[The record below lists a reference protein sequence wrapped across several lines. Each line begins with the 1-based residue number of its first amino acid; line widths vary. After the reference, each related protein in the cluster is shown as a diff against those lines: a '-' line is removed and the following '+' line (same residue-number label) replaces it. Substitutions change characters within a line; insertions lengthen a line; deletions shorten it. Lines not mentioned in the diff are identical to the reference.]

1 MSRSIVMW
9 VCLSSHL
16 VCLPA
21 ASATPSESAIETLSK
36 MTAEQAPAREPRFI
50 HRHAEGWF
58 WRDVDPEEKEP
69 EALPDNEPESAA
81 PAASLYPPMDSPL
94 DDPLAAL
101 KSLQKAVETAQ
112 ARAVLQPT
120 EANLMAWMTV
130 QNELFRKNTLFADGL
145 QRLVWKNP
153 EFDYNQVRPSNP
165 VALAAYSESYNTDR
179 RDALREIARDYGLYF
194 FVSGDC
200 AYCHAMAPYLKRFA
214 EAYGFVVIAVSV
226 DGGTVD
232 GYSNAKYS
240 PEFAEQLGVKQT
252 PAIFLAKPNEHIVEP
267 IAYGYISV
275 QELESRIYRLF
286 RLKPGEPNYQVN
298 TTRMTP

>member
-1 MSRSIVMW
+1 MIARLIATGLIL
-9 VCLSSHL
+9 LS
-16 VCLPA
+16 LPA
-21 ASATPSESAIETLSK
+21 SAQRMMDTAAGFMPTTLDVP
-36 MTAEQAPAREPRFI
+36 ERDPRYI

-58 WRDVDPEEKEP
+58 WRDVDPEETEAESLPREAP
-69 EALPDNEPESAA
+69 EVAA
-81 PAASLYPPMDSPL
+81 PTPSLYPPMDTPL
-94 DDPLAAL
+94 MDPLEAL
-101 KSLQKAVETAQ
+101 KALQKAVETAQ

-153 EFDYNQVRPSNP
+153 EFDYNQVRPNNP

-232 GYSNAKYS
+232 GFPNAKYS
-240 PEFAEQLGVKQT
+240 PEFAEELGVKQT

-267 IAYGYISV
+267 ISYGYISI

-286 RLKPGEPNYQVN
+286 RLEPGEPNYQVK

>member
-1 MSRSIVMW
+1 MKRSV
-9 VCLSSHL
+9 VLLFCLSSYL

-21 ASATPSESAIETLSK
+21 ASSKPTESPLEAISK
-36 MTAEQAPAREPRFI
+36 MTAEQAPVREPRYI

-58 WRDVDPEEKEP
+58 WRDVDPEESAP
-69 EALPDNEPESAA
+69 ETLPDDA
-81 PAASLYPPMDSPL
+81 PQMTAQPPSLYPPMDMPL

-145 QRLVWKNP
+145 QRLVWRHP
-153 EFDYNQVRPSNP
+153 EFDYNQVRPNNP
-165 VALAAYSESYNTDR
+165 IALAAYSESYNNDR
-179 RDALREIARDYGLYF
+179 RDAMREIARDYGLYF
-194 FVSGDC
+194 FVSGEC

-232 GYSNAKYS
+232 GYPNAKYS
-240 PEFAEQLGVKQT
+240 PEFADQLGVKQT

-267 IAYGYISV
+267 ISYGYISI
-275 QELESRIYRLF
+275 QELETRIYRLF
-286 RLKPGEPNYQVN
+286 RLEPGEPNYQVR